1 MKTRTMAAVDLG
13 ASSGRVLLA
22 RFDGLGISLEEIH
35 RFPNR
40 PVTLRGHRFWNILGL
55 WDDTLSGLR
64 KARQVAGTLD
74 SIGVDTW
81 AIDYGL
87 VDTHGFLLGQP
98 FQYRDSRTDGVM
110 EQVFARLP
118 REVLYQRTGIQF
130 LPFNTLFQLYAHEL
144 LQPGELAH
152 AHCLLLIPDLLHS
165 WLCGSQTSERTNATT
180 TQCWDS
186 IAGAWVTD
194 LLDRLAIPTA
204 MLPSV
209 VEAGTDLGMVLPE
222 WRSDLGAARVVAPAT
237 HDTGSAIAATPVSLP
252 GGWGYISSGT
262 WSLVGVELARPIITP
277 EAFAA
282 NFTNEGGVFG
292 TTRFLKNVMGL
303 WLLQECQRQWTR
315 DGRVTDYDMLLADVD
330 AVTPFTALIDPDDAR
345 FLAPENMP
353 GAINTYLVEHGQA
366 PLQAPAAFARCIMES
381 LVLRYC
387 EVFHQIRELTGTV
400 INGVHVLGGGARN
413 ARLNQWLADALGVS
427 VIAGPYEATAL
438 GNALM
443 QLVGLGE
450 LRGLAEVRAIAQNT
464 PTQDY
469 SPRGAGRDAWNEAGQ
484 RLSAMIS
491 SRVH

>member
-1 MKTRTMAAVDLG
+1 
-13 ASSGRVLLA
+13 
-22 RFDGLGISLEEIH
+22 
-35 RFPNR
+35 
-40 PVTLRGHRFWNILGL
+40 
-55 WDDTLSGLR
+55 
-64 KARQVAGTLD
+64 
-74 SIGVDTW
+74 
-81 AIDYGL
+81 
-87 VDTHGFLLGQP
+87 
-98 FQYRDSRTDGVM
+98 
-110 EQVFARLP
+110 
-118 REVLYQRTGIQF
+118 
-130 LPFNTLFQLYAHEL
+130 
-144 LQPGELAH
+144 
-152 AHCLLLIPDLLHS
+152 
-165 WLCGSQTSERTNATT
+165 
-180 TQCWDS
+180 
-186 IAGAWVTD
+186 
-194 LLDRLAIPTA
+194 

-209 VEAGTDLGMVLPE
+209 VEAGTELGKVLPE
-222 WRSDLGAARVVAPAT
+222 WQSDLGAARVVAPAT

-315 DGRVTDYDMLLADVD
+315 DGRVTDYDRLLADVD

-413 ARLNQWLADALGVS
+413 ARLNQWLADALGVP

-484 RLSAMIS
+484 RLSAMVS
-491 SRVH
+491 SRAH

>member
-22 RFDGLGISLEEIH
+22 RFDGLGISLEEIY

-40 PVTLRGHRFWNILGL
+40 SVTLRGHRFWNILGL
-55 WDDTLSGLR
+55 WDDTLNGLR
-64 KARQVAGTLD
+64 KARRVAGTLD

-144 LQPGELAH
+144 LQPGELAR
-152 AHCLLLIPDLLHS
+152 AHRLLLIPDLLHS

-194 LLDRLAIPTA
+194 LLDRLAIPTT

-209 VEAGTDLGMVLPE
+209 VEAGTELGKVLPE
-222 WRSDLGAARVVAPAT
+222 WRSDLGTARVVAPAT

-303 WLLQECQRQWTR
+303 WLLQECQRQWTS
-315 DGRVTDYDMLLADVD
+315 DGHVMDYDMLLADVD

-381 LVLRYC
+381 LVLRYR
-387 EVFHQIRELTGTV
+387 EVFHQIVELTGTV
-400 INGVHVLGGGARN
+400 INEVHVLGGGARN

-438 GNALM
+438 GNTLM

-450 LRGLAEVRAIAQNT
+450 LRGLAEVRTIAQNT

-469 SPRGAGRDAWNEAGQ
+469 SPRDAGREAWNEAGQ
-484 RLSAMIS
+484 RLSAMVS